1 MQKTPWMNIA
11 PSSMSVKTLKT
22 VTHFFFFNT
31 YSSQG
36 TFGTVKM
43 FPEVQLI

>member
-22 VTHFFFFNT
+22 VTHFFFFLT
-31 YSSQG
+31 
-36 TFGTVKM
+36 
-43 FPEVQLI
+43 LIPARAHLAQ

>member
-1 MQKTPWMNIA
+1 MDEYSSIEHERENIEN
-11 PSSMSVKTLKT
+11 SYTL
-22 VTHFFFFNT
+22 FFFFNT